1 MYIPGTGVVIF
12 AAVYLKLGRK
22 TFAMDG
28 AVRSDIFKKNKTP
41 LPFVVMYTGK
51 RTMAG
56 YGFFWIRNFRSV
68 DFVFGG
74 GSY

>member
-12 AAVYLKLGRK
+12 AAVYLKLVRK

-28 AVRSDIFKKNKTP
+28 AVRSDIFKKKTL
-41 LPFVVMYTGK
+41 LPFVFMYTGK
-51 RTMAG
+51 RTMAR
-56 YGFFWIRNFRSV
+56 YGFFSIRIFRSV